1 MCRGV
6 FSNVQLCPL
15 KSITF
20 CEKTLAANSS
30 VASTFE
36 IAMLK
41 ALDRSQRGR
50 AAQPSYRHQPQDVPK
65 ASRGVSVST
74 LLILIKEAG
83 CQISDPLR
91 QSYCNPAMRCLSI
104 SCLLVCLFILLWGG
118 ETSACSR
125 GDFYSK
131 IFI

>member
-36 IAMLK
+36 IAMLE

-50 AAQPSYRHQPQDVPK
+50 AAQPSYRHHCRTYRKPP
-65 ASRGVSVST
+65 
-74 LLILIKEAG
+74 AG
-83 CQISDPLR
+83 
-91 QSYCNPAMRCLSI
+91 
-104 SCLLVCLFILLWGG
+104 
-118 ETSACSR
+118 
-125 GDFYSK
+125 
-131 IFI
+131 